1 MTIPSLET
9 RRLLLRPLELADAEQ
24 AQILF
29 PHWEIVKH
37 LNAVV
42 PWPYPPDGARTFYE
56 QVALPAMERGE
67 QWTWSLFLKAVP
79 WQLIGSISLIRGEEN
94 RGFWLGL
101 PWHGQGLMTEASNAV
116 TDFWFDTL
124 KFPVLRVPKAIDNT
138 ASRRI
143 SEKQGMRVVA
153 TVERDYVCGRMPAE
167 IWEITAAEW
176 HARRRSATEG
186 TEGTIS
192 TRRHEVTETNG

>member
-1 MTIPSLET
+1 VTIPSLET
-9 RRLLLRPLELADAEQ
+9 RRLLLRPLQLADADQ

-42 PWPYPPDGARTFYE
+42 PWPYPPGGARAFYE

-67 QWTWSLFLKAVP
+67 QWTWSLFLTTEP
-79 WQLIGSISLIRGEEN
+79 GQLVGSISLIRGEHEN

-101 PWHGQGLMTEASNAV
+101 PWQGRGLMTEASDAV
-116 TDFWFDTL
+116 TDFWFEVL
-124 KFPVLRVPKAIDNT
+124 RFPVLRVPKAIANT

-143 SEKQGMRVVA
+143 SEKQGMRVIA
-153 TVERDYVCGRMPAE
+153 TVERDYVCGRLPAE
-167 IWEITAAEW
+167 IWEITAEEW
-176 HARRRSATEG
+176 KARRRSG
-186 TEGTIS
+186 
-192 TRRHEVTETNG
+192 